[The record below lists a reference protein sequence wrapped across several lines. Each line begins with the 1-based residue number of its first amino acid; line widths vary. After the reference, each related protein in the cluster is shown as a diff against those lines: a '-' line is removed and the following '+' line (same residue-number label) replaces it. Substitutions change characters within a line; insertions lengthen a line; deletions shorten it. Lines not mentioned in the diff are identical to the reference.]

1 MKAIKAKGIV
11 QPDHKV
17 LLQLTGD
24 IAPGEHVFILVVEDS
39 AHPVGLTHANQPI
52 QIADDISKAWPEGFL
67 KQFSGAL
74 HMTDLEAPEDPLP
87 EPLDAF

>member
-1 MKAIKAKGIV
+1 MKVIKAKGMV

-24 IAPGEHVFILVVEDS
+24 IMPGEHVFILLVEDS
-39 AHPVGLTHANQPI
+39 AQNADLTQTNQSMLV
-52 QIADDISKAWPEGFL
+52 ADGCSKAWPEGFL

-74 HMTDLEAPEDPLP
+74 KMTGLEAPDDPM
-87 EPLDAF
+87 